1 MATLQEYLEQ
11 DKEKLLA
18 DLQQAKSPEKTQEVL
33 GRELDR
39 MLIRYNEDCAVPE
52 VRDAAAYMLQTAR
65 NAVPLVDTLGET
77 KIWEEMGTA
86 LTESG
91 SSGKDSGNTGSGKV
105 KRSVFA
111 CPSAIFGMGGIIC
124 GIIALVMSS
133 SAAADKI
140 VFPSQPMAWILFFAG
155 AVCVALAGRF
165 SVGKQEG
172 KVQPR
177 GRQQAEVM
185 VDPQKAYRAL
195 RTVAIT
201 ADRNLSEVE
210 SSAAW
215 QKRKTEETVGGK
227 AGEADIDTAQL
238 DLYAGLLEA
247 YTSGDGQFALDKLA
261 DVKYY
266 LHRHDIEAVD
276 YSEKTESY
284 FDVMPSSRPGT
295 LRPALVRNGKLLKK
309 GLAAR

>member
-1 MATLQEYLEQ
+1 MTTLQEFLEQ
-11 DKEKLLA
+11 DKEKLLEE
-18 DLQQAKSPEKTQEVL
+18 LRQAKTPEKTAEVL

-39 MLIRYNEDCAVPE
+39 MLIQYNEGCETPE

-77 KIWEEMGTA
+77 KIWEETGTSV
-86 LTESG
+86 TE
-91 SSGKDSGNTGSGKV
+91 NTATGSGSGKA

-111 CPSAIFGMGGIIC
+111 GPTAIFGVSGFLMGVIS
-124 GIIALVMSS
+124 LVMTSS
-133 SAAADKI
+133 TAAKE
-140 VFPSQPMAWILFFAG
+140 FAIPNSPVVWVLLL
-155 AVCVALAGRF
+155 ASLVCIGLAGRF
-165 SVGKQEG
+165 SAGKQEG

-177 GRQQAEVM
+177 GQQQAEVQT
-185 VDPQKAYRAL
+185 DPQKAYRAL
-195 RTVAIT
+195 RTVAIA
-201 ADRNLSEVE
+201 ADRNLAEVE

-215 QKRKTEETVGGK
+215 QKRKDAEGASGAGTAGK
-227 AGEADIDTAQL
+227 GDIDAAQL

-247 YTSGDGQFALDKLA
+247 YTSGDGQFALDRLA

-266 LHRHDIEAVD
+266 LHRHDIEAVE
-276 YSEKTESY
+276 YSEKTEAW

>member
-77 KIWEEMGTA
+77 KIWEETGTSLA
-86 LTESG
+86 ESASSG
-91 SSGKDSGNTGSGKV
+91 SGSGNEK

-111 CPSAIFGMGGIIC
+111 GPTVIFGMGGIIC

-201 ADRNLSEVE
+201 ADRNLSEVQ
-210 SSAAW
+210 SSVAW
-215 QKRKTEETVGGK
+215 QKRKTEETAGGK

-247 YTSGDGQFALDKLA
+247 YASGDGQFALDKLA

>member
-39 MLIRYNEDCAVPE
+39 MLIRYNEDCVVPE

-77 KIWEEMGTA
+77 KIWEETGTSLA
-86 LTESG
+86 ESTSSG
-91 SSGKDSGNTGSGKV
+91 SGSGSEK

-111 CPSAIFGMGGIIC
+111 GPTVIFGVSGIVC
-124 GIIALVMSS
+124 GIIAMVMTS
-133 SAAADKI
+133 SAAAERI
-140 VFPSQPMAWILFFAG
+140 VFPNQPMAWILLLTSVVCAG
-155 AVCVALAGRF
+155 LAGRF